1 MALNN
6 LIDNLS
12 SLVVDKYVKG
22 DIPLNETIAKIAM
35 SEHFNDNH
43 IARLVEAS
51 NKKTF
56 LKIFPEK
63 HSFDVASVQGVKEKL
78 GNLSSNTEKT
88 AGDFMQA
95 NTYVSANESSV
106 NYKFLN
112 LFKKEASFMPKEASV
127 EPVSRHELEVVR
139 GKIKR
144 AIEELKTFARQKR
157 AMVLNCEDKL
167 VDLTKQAL
175 LRGTDFSDLETYSLS
190 VLNEKRGQVAE
201 VLDRVYERVKDMQF
215 IGKRASG
222 RGHLVESFVGKSNI
236 YTDMI
241 ENIIKC
247 AYEELPLI
255 NGGIELLQ
263 DKLTGMEE

>member
-12 SLVVDKYVKG
+12 SLVVDKYIKEG
-22 DIPLNETIAKIAM
+22 IPLDETIAKIVT
-35 SEHFNDNH
+35 SERFNDNH

-63 HSFDVASVQGVKEKL
+63 HSFDVASVRGVKEKL
-78 GNLSSNTEKT
+78 GNLSSNTEKA
-88 AGDFMQA
+88 AGDSMQA
-95 NTYVSANESSV
+95 KTYVSTSENSV
-106 NYKFLN
+106 NYKYLN
-112 LFKKEASFMPKEASV
+112 LFKKEADTIQKEASSKA
-127 EPVSRHELEVVR
+127 VSKLGLEVTK
-139 GKIKR
+139 GKIKH
-144 AIEELKTFARQKR
+144 AIEELSAFARQKR
-157 AMVLNCEDKL
+157 AEMLNCEDRL
-167 VDLTKQAL
+167 VDITKQAL

-190 VLNEKRGQVAE
+190 VLNEKRKQASE
-201 VLDRVYERVKDMQF
+201 VLDGVYERVRGVQF
-215 IGKRASG
+215 IGKRASERG
-222 RGHLVESFVGKSNI
+222 RFIESFIGKSNI

-255 NGGIELLQ
+255 DGGIKLLRN
-263 DKLTGMEE
+263 KLTEMEG